1 MYFKK
6 SSVQVFT
13 MSQVELVSMET
24 EYTVKTLPLHVIST
38 FVFKFKDIQVP
49 NKSITIDNL
58 Y

>member
-1 MYFKK
+1 
-6 SSVQVFT
+6 
-13 MSQVELVSMET
+13 MSQVERVSMET